1 MDHQVLVCK
10 RTSRLS
16 NQYSCLKLYVFRR
29 VMDEIDSWMLECRRL
44 TSQLD
49 AEKELEKVEN
59 RIQRRLARTKFI
71 QFAHQEFKQNLNEV

>member
-1 MDHQVLVCK
+1 
-10 RTSRLS
+10 
-16 NQYSCLKLYVFRR
+16 
-29 VMDEIDSWMLECRRL
+29 MDEIDSWMLECRRL